1 MSLTRVLLASCSAAA
16 RLSGGQS
23 SKLSFLPGMRGVYQ
37 ESDAHTRD
45 AGKHRAGAG
54 GAFMATT
61 SYSPRP
67 PPTNLLRKLSM
78 ATADEAH
85 DGRRG
90 LLSTTSQAV
99 KLVPSKRIATL
110 AASQRAGG
118 RARRGRALG
127 RPL

>member
-1 MSLTRVLLASCSAAA
+1 MPASTVL
-16 RLSGGQS
+16 
-23 SKLSFLPGMRGVYQ
+23 V
-37 ESDAHTRD
+37 
-45 AGKHRAGAG
+45 RA

-127 RPL
+127 RPLLLHKMRSILGQQAGPEP